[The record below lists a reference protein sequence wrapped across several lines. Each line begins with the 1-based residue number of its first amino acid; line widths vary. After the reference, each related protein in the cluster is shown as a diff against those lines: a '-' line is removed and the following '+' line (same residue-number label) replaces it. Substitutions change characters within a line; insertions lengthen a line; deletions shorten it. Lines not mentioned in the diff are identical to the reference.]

1 MNSRR
6 SGAPR
11 LPDLLLDTNA
21 VSAAMAGRDEL
32 DRYLARLAPNTQLL
46 TSVVVEG
53 EIRFGLARLPSGR
66 KRQQLSDS
74 FERILDTLHGIL
86 PVMRETTSHY
96 ATLKADL
103 WKRGQ
108 PIGDNDIW
116 IAATALTHDP
126 VISQSLSTNRCKAQ
140 RS

>member
-1 MNSRR
+1 
-6 SGAPR
+6 

-32 DRYLARLAPNTQLL
+32 DRYLARLPPNTHLL

-53 EIRFGLARLPSGR
+53 EIRFGLARLASGR
-66 KRQQLSDS
+66 KGQQLSEA

-86 PVMRETTSHY
+86 PVTREITSHY
-96 ATLKADL
+96 ETLKADL
-103 WKRGQ
+103 WNRGQ

-116 IAATALTHDP
+116 IAATALTHGLTVLTSDTDFREFSNLP
-126 VISQSLSTNRCKAQ
+126 VDDWSVA
-140 RS
+140 